1 MKDIFHICVLLN
13 LLLFISCDIN
23 NELNKGVVFT
33 QLNPRP
39 LGVSFENNLNY
50 TEDFNVYL
58 YRGFYN
64 GAGTGLADFN
74 NDGFLDLFFCGNM
87 VDNALYLGDGNF
99 HFVDVTTQAGVSSPN
114 AWSTGVSIIDI
125 NQDGWLDIYVCKS
138 GDPRDKNRRNELFIN
153 TGLNDKGIPVFEEK
167 AAEYGID
174 DLGFSIHAVFFDY
187 DRDGDLDMYLSN
199 NSINPTGMIMDAS
212 KGMRLKQDVGG
223 GDKLYRNDS
232 NVFTNVS
239 KEAGIYSSVIGFGLG
254 ISVGD
259 VNKDG
264 WPDIYVA
271 NDFFEKDYLYLNNQD
286 GTYTES
292 IDIVV
297 GELSFGSMGVDI
309 ADMNHDGY
317 PEIFVTEMLPSDEK
331 RLKTKT
337 VFDDWDVYSLRIKNG
352 YHRQFSRNTFQMN
365 NGKVN
370 KNNEIS
376 FSELSRYSGVAATD
390 WSWGVQMVDFN
401 NDGNK
406 EIFVTN
412 GIVNDL
418 LDQDYINFYY
428 DPEKIRKTLREKGS
442 VIMELIDNMPSQPL
456 PNVLFSRKGNMKYED
471 VAISWGLAEPSF
483 SSGAAYGDIDNDGDL
498 DLVVSNINAAPF
510 IYKNNTDNKENHF
523 ITLSLKNKKHNTA
536 IGAQVTLK
544 VNGKTYYQ
552 ELYPMR
558 GVMSVVDDRLHFGL
572 GSETL
577 IDTLE
582 IRWPDGTRLLEKN
595 IPVNNF
601 LTYEQTESIV
611 TQEFLTVK
619 VEKSPLFI
627 DVTDKIMINHKHE
640 ENDFVDFDRE
650 KLLYQM
656 VSNEGPKIAVGDING
671 DGLDDFFI
679 GGAKGTCGTL
689 YLQSESGFIPSSKE
703 VFEKDKSSEDIGAL
717 FFDADNDHDLDLLVS
732 SGGYEF
738 SNNSFALVDRLYIN
752 QGNGN
757 FERSPQIFPSGKPSS
772 TSVVINAD
780 FDGDGDEDLFFGGR
794 LIPLTYGIPA
804 SSYLLENNGQGQFS
818 DVTEEK
824 AQGLLNIGMVT
835 DALWFDFDKD
845 NDEDLIIVGEWMP
858 IKVFE
863 NDAGRF
869 KEVTDQVGLKD
880 TNGLWNTI
888 EKIDLDG
895 DGYEDLIVGNIGD
908 NTFFK
913 GTKDKPIRMYVND
926 FDSNGSI
933 EQIIT
938 SYKGEE
944 SYPIVLKK
952 EITAQMPYLLKK
964 YLKYSDYKE
973 QTIDDIFTN
982 GELDNA
988 LVYEVFQNK
997 SIILWNDQGH
1007 FSAKEL
1013 PFKAQLAPIYAIY
1026 TKDSYE
1032 GNRVELVLGG
1042 NQHNAKP
1049 QTGIYSGSY
1058 GTVLKYIGN
1067 REFEVLDFKT
1077 SGIHI
1082 NGQIRDIKEITIKG
1096 KKHLLIAKNNDKIK
1110 IYEFENNK

>member
-1 MKDIFHICVLLN
+1 MKYLCHICFLLN

-23 NELNKGVVFT
+23 NELNKGAVFT
-33 QLNPRP
+33 QLNPKSI
-39 LGVSFENNLNY
+39 GVSFENNLIY

-74 NDGFLDLFFCGNM
+74 NDGYLDLFFCGNM
-87 VDNALYLGDGNF
+87 VDNALYLGDGDF
-99 HFVDVTTQAGVSSPN
+99 HFKDITAKAGVASSSS
-114 AWSTGVSIIDI
+114 WTTGVSIVDV

-138 GDPRDKNRRNELFIN
+138 GNPNDKNRRNELFIN
-153 TGLNDKGIPVFEEK
+153 TGLNDKGIPIFKEK

-174 DLGFSIHAVFFDY
+174 DLGFSIHALFFDY
-187 DRDGDLDMYLSN
+187 DKDGDLDMYLSN
-199 NSINPTGMIMDAS
+199 NSINPTGMIMDAR
-212 KGMRLKQDVGG
+212 KGMRSKQDVGG

-232 NVFTNVS
+232 NLFTNVS
-239 KEAGIYSSVIGFGLG
+239 KEAGIYSSAKGFGLG

-259 VNKDG
+259 VNRDG

-286 GTYTES
+286 GTFTES
-292 IDIVV
+292 IDLAT
-297 GELSFGSMGVDI
+297 GELSLGSMGVDI

-337 VFDDWDVYSLRIKNG
+337 VFDDWDIYSLRIKNG

-370 KNNEIS
+370 ENNEIS

-412 GIVNDL
+412 GIVKDL

-442 VIMELIDNMPSQPL
+442 VIKELIDNMPSQPL
-456 PNVLFSRKGNMKYED
+456 SNVLFARKGNMKYDD
-471 VAISWGLAEPSF
+471 VAISWGLDEPSF

-523 ITLSLKNKKHNTA
+523 ITLSLKNKKNTTA

-544 VNGKTYYQ
+544 VNGTSYYQ

-572 GSETL
+572 GKETS

-582 IRWPDGTRLLEKN
+582 IIWPDGTRLVEKN
-595 IPVNNF
+595 ISVDEF
-601 LTYEQTESIV
+601 LKYEQTESIV
-611 TQEFLTVK
+611 TQEPLI
-619 VEKSPLFI
+619 EKDEKLSIFI
-627 DVTDKIMINHKHE
+627 DVSDKIKINYKHK
-640 ENDFVDFDRE
+640 ENEFVDFDRE
-650 KLLYQM
+650 KLLYHM

-679 GGAKGTCGTL
+679 GGAKGASGNL
-689 YLQSESGFIPSSKE
+689 YLQSKSGFIPTSEDIFK
-703 VFEKDKSSEDIGAL
+703 KDKYAEDIGAL
-717 FFDADNDHDLDLLVS
+717 FFDADNDNDLDLLVS

-738 SNNSFALVDRLYIN
+738 SNNSFELIDRLYLN
-752 QGNGN
+752 LGNGN
-757 FERSPQIFPSGKPSS
+757 FEKSPQMFPSRKPSS

-780 FDGDGDEDLFFGGR
+780 FDGDGDQDLFFGGR
-794 LIPLTYGIPA
+794 LIPSAYGTPT
-804 SSYLLENNGQGQFS
+804 SSYLLENNELGQFS
-818 DVTEEK
+818 DVTQEK

-835 DALWFDFDKD
+835 DALWLDFDKD
-845 NDEDLIIVGEWMP
+845 NDQDLIVVGEWMP
-858 IKVFE
+858 IKVFR
-863 NDAGRF
+863 NDDGKF
-869 KEVTDQVGLKD
+869 IEVTDQVGLKE
-880 TNGLWNTI
+880 TNGFWNTI
-888 EKIDLDG
+888 EKMDLDG

-913 GTKDKPIRMYVND
+913 GTKDKPIKMYVND

-938 SYKGEE
+938 SYNGEE

-952 EITAQMPYLLKK
+952 EITSQMPYLLKK

-973 QTIDDIFTN
+973 QTIDEIFTN
-982 GELDNA
+982 GELDKA

-997 SIILWNDQGH
+997 SVVLWNDQGH

-1026 TKDSYE
+1026 SKDID
-1032 GNRVELVLGG
+1032 GHTELVLGG

-1049 QTGIYSGSY
+1049 QTGIYSSSY

-1082 NGQIRDIKEITIKG
+1082 KGQIRDIKEIIING
-1096 KKHLLIAKNNDKIK
+1096 KKHLLIAKNNDTVKV
-1110 IYEFENNK
+1110 YEFKNNK